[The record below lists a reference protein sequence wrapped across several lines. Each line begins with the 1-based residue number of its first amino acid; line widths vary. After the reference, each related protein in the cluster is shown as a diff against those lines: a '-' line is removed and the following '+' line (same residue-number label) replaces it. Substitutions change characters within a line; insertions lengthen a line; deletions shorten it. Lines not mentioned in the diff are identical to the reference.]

1 MTRST
6 DTWPK
11 VISNRMFII
20 VFVIYVA
27 FLRLVMYFLFF
38 YQKTDLCVIEWS
50 ARRLILWTLLKYLYA
65 VSSYVRVT

>member
-27 FLRLVMYFLFF
+27 FLRLDYVLSFLFF
-38 YQKTDLCVIEWS
+38 LPENRSLRHRMVCKEIDPVDT
-50 ARRLILWTLLKYLYA
+50 A
-65 VSSYVRVT
+65 

>member
-38 YQKTDLCVIEWS
+38 LPENRSLRHRMVCKEIDPVD
-50 ARRLILWTLLKYLYA
+50 AA
-65 VSSYVRVT
+65 